1 MKKIILFPAKCEI
14 SMSGRVVYKPFSY
27 SLELGAI
34 SVRLGRITLLIV
46 MGSTWS
52 YKVSRNQIHL
62 LMVPFHLK
70 LLLVGSL
77 VIHDISS

>member
-1 MKKIILFPAKCEI
+1 MKKIILFPEKCEI

-34 SVRLGRITLLIV
+34 SVRLGRITLLVV

-52 YKVSRNQIHL
+52 YKVLRNQIHL
-62 LMVPFHLK
+62 LMVPFHLNFY
-70 LLLVGSL
+70 
-77 VIHDISS
+77 